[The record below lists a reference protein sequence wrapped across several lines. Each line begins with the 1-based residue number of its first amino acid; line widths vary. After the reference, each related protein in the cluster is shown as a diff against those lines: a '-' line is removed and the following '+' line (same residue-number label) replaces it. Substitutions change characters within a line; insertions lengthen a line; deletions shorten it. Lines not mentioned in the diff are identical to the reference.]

1 MPNMINLVHN
11 VYEMISES
19 KLFNPHSG
27 NLVAGAKGWKEIF
40 EIQGRFCKNAIW
52 IPKDVAN

>member
-1 MPNMINLVHN
+1 MINLVHN